1 MANLKELRNRIK
13 TVKSTQKMTAA
24 MKMVAASKFRR
35 FQNQLTQVR
44 QSARVTEK
52 MVNHLMSQ
60 PTDDPVIYA
69 HPGKGS
75 AHVLIV
81 VGGDKGLCGAYNTN
95 ILKEA
100 RECLTTLM
108 ATKEPYILVPI
119 GKKVQDGLKHFTNN
133 NQPLETTPES
143 LARWIM
149 DEFHQGTIQTVRI
162 ISPRF
167 RNVLM
172 QQIKTTFLL
181 PYVPE
186 TYYVTDCPTYILT
199 EPNSQKFLPL
209 LFQKNLESSLNRLFF
224 ESITCEHAA
233 RMTAMDGATQNAS
246 DMIGKLQLLYN
257 QSRQAQITSEL
268 IEIISG
274 AQAAL

>member
-1 MANLKELRNRIK
+1 MASLKELRNRIK

-24 MKMVAASKFRR
+24 MKMVAAAKFRR
-35 FQNQLTQVR
+35 FQTQLIQVR

-52 MVNHLMSQ
+52 MVNHLMNQ
-60 PTDDPVIYA
+60 PADDPVPYA

-75 AHVLIV
+75 IHVVIV
-81 VGGDKGLCGAYNTN
+81 AGGDKGLCGAYNTN

-100 RECLTTLM
+100 QDCLNALV
-108 ATKEPYILVPI
+108 AAKEPYILVPI
-119 GKKVQDGLKHFTNN
+119 GKKMQDGLKRFTTH
-133 NQPLETTPES
+133 NQPSETAPET

-149 DEFHQGTIQTVRI
+149 DAFHARTIQTVRV

-172 QQIKTTFLL
+172 QQVKTTFLL
-181 PYVPE
+181 PHKPE
-186 TYYVTDCPTYILT
+186 PFYITDCPTYIIT
-199 EPNSQKFLPL
+199 EPDTEKFLPL
-209 LFQKNLESSLNRLFF
+209 LFQKNLEASLNRLIF

-257 QSRQAQITSEL
+257 QSRQTQITNEL